1 METPPLCEFCC
12 GQRALVYCKADGA
25 PLCLPCDGIVH
36 SANALSRRHP
46 RALLCDRCLSLPA
59 ALRSPDLRLSLC
71 HSCSNNHH
79 HHRAARLLPLACYS
93 GPAAPADLSCLW
105 SDANSNSPVPAF
117 DLPPLPDEGLATIVD
132 PWIAAASSSL
142 LVNCPRSMGIYNND
156 HDVLYDCVS
165 SGDIGFTID
174 DDGEMIGYFHSV
186 AGYPYQGARLEGVL
200 SEKNISAADS
210 CGHVENALEASSLV
224 QYDCRTIPSSHIVE
238 PANVLQALS
247 DSDHFLLSMSSNR
260 NINLSFPHGNVY
272 PNISLSISNLTGE
285 SSVADY
291 QDCEASPIFLAG
303 ESLCDSNME
312 TGQPQARNEAKM
324 RYNEKKK
331 NRLFGKQIRYASRKA
346 RADTRKRV
354 KGRFVKA
361 GDVYDY
367 DPVKKASN

>member
-1 METPPLCEFCC
+1 
-12 GQRALVYCKADGA
+12 
-25 PLCLPCDGIVH
+25 
-36 SANALSRRHP
+36 
-46 RALLCDRCLSLPA
+46 
-59 ALRSPDLRLSLC
+59 
-71 HSCSNNHH
+71 
-79 HHRAARLLPLACYS
+79 
-93 GPAAPADLSCLW
+93 
-105 SDANSNSPVPAF
+105 
-117 DLPPLPDEGLATIVD
+117 
-132 PWIAAASSSL
+132 
-142 LVNCPRSMGIYNND
+142 
-156 HDVLYDCVS
+156 
-165 SGDIGFTID
+165 
-174 DDGEMIGYFHSV
+174 
-186 AGYPYQGARLEGVL
+186 
-200 SEKNISAADS
+200 
-210 CGHVENALEASSLV
+210 ASSLV

-272 PNISLSISNLTGE
+272 PNISLSLSNLTGE

-331 NRLFGKQIRYASRKA
+331 SRLFGKQIRYASRKA